1 MEKILHIIH
10 LEDQHEDAE
19 LVAYILKKEAINCII
34 HRAAGKQEFLQL
46 LSNSHPDLILSDH
59 SLPSFNSLEA
69 LQLTRNRHADIPFI
83 LVTSTMPEEEAVQ
96 LMKEGATDYILKD
109 RMQRLPA
116 AITAALKQHETE
128 KTLARQK
135 QLQEKLVLRTSIRA
149 QEKVRHEIGIE
160 LHDNIN
166 QILAASKLFLDKAL
180 QQKNNREELLKRSKE
195 YLENAIDEI
204 RRLSHQMVTP
214 SVESLSLYQVIRDLI
229 DDIQQSSA
237 LEVHFSADEIDE
249 ETISREI
256 KLTLFRIIQEQL
268 HNILKHSEA
277 TQALIKMYTLN
288 NTLVLMVRDNGKG
301 AFNESKNNGIGL
313 NNIKNRVE
321 YFDGELSIYTKP
333 GKGFSLKVIVPF
345 TAYNHLVAV

>member
-19 LVAYILKKEAINCII
+19 LVARLLKKEKINCII
-34 HRAAGKQEFLQL
+34 YRAEGKREFLQL
-46 LSNSHPDLILSDH
+46 LNNSHPDLILSDH

-69 LQLTRNRHADIPFI
+69 LQLTRNTYPDIPFI

-109 RMQRLPA
+109 RMHRLPT
-116 AITAALKQHETE
+116 AITTALKQYETE

-149 QEKVRHEIGIE
+149 QEKVRNEIGIE

-166 QILAASKLFLDKAL
+166 QILAASKLFLDTAM
-180 QQKNNREELLKRSKE
+180 QQKSNREELLKRSKE
-195 YLENAIDEI
+195 YLENAINEI

-214 SVESLSLYQVIRDLI
+214 SVESLSLCQVIRDLI
-229 DDIQQSSA
+229 DDIRQSAA
-237 LEVHFSADEIDE
+237 LQIHFTADNFDE

-277 TQALIKMYTLN
+277 TQALIKIYTLN

-301 AFNESKNNGIGL
+301 DFSEPKNSGIGL

-333 GKGFSLKVIVPF
+333 GKGFSIKITVPLE
-345 TAYNHLVAV
+345 AYNHMVAV